1 MIKPLALLG
10 AFQETVIEVD
20 VIVPFMLLGAP
31 VGSVYRHTKR
41 AKYTGDSLKILRW
54 ALNRTTKF
62 NSQLETGKKIMHG

>member
-31 VGSVYRHTKR
+31 VGSVNRNTKR
-41 AKYTGDSLKILRW
+41 AKYTGDLIK
-54 ALNRTTKF
+54 
-62 NSQLETGKKIMHG
+62 NS